1 MTKRTTVFFHGD
13 ADGCC
18 SAALL
23 VLALNKKA
31 RLVPVLE
38 PSDLK
43 RIKKIPGGNCVFLDL
58 GTVTEKMVKNAGG
71 LVMVI
76 DHHLG
81 PRLPCVHVNP
91 ALEGKK
97 AYPTSYLVYKLFGG
111 PRRIALAGCVGD
123 WFLPRG
129 VGGPIEK
136 AYYGSGY
143 GRIARAIDATC
154 ALLGG
159 RGALLCVRS
168 LLRGQVS
175 GKMRRC
181 LKIVTCEV
189 DRAVEENLRPD
200 GRLASLVFSSRH
212 RIKSQVAQL
221 LKVRHKRK
229 IILVGQLEGG
239 KVKFSMREGAG
250 RVNLNA
256 VVRKCLSG
264 LRGDGGGH
272 ARAVGGWVDK
282 KDFDRF
288 VERLKRE
295 VNEK

>member
-1 MTKRTTVFFHGD
+1 MAQGTTVFFHGD

-23 VLALNKKA
+23 VRALNKKT

-43 RIKKIPGGNCVFLDL
+43 RKKIPGGNSVFLDL
-58 GTVTEKMVKNAGG
+58 GTVTEKMVKKAGG
-71 LVMVI
+71 HVMVI
-76 DHHLG
+76 DHHPG
-81 PRLPCVHVNP
+81 PRLSCVHINP
-91 ALEGKK
+91 TLEGKK
-97 AYPTSYLVYKLFGG
+97 AYPASYLVYKLFGG
-111 PRRIALAGCVGD
+111 PKRIALAGCVGD

-129 VGGPIEK
+129 VEGPIEK

-154 ALLGG
+154 ALLGE

-168 LLRGQVS
+168 LLRGHMS
-175 GKMRRC
+175 GKMQRC
-181 LKIVTCEV
+181 LKIVTGEV
-189 DRAVEENLRPD
+189 DRAVECNLRTD
-200 GRLASLVFSSRH
+200 GKLASLVFSSRH

-221 LKVRHKRK
+221 LKVKHKRK
-229 IILVGQLEGG
+229 IIFVGQLEGG
-239 KVKFSMREGAG
+239 RVKFSMREGAG

-264 LRGDGGGH
+264 LRGEGGGH
-272 ARAVGGWVDK
+272 AKAVGGWVDK
-282 KDFDRF
+282 KDFDAF
-288 VERLKRE
+288 LYRLKRE
-295 VNEK
+295 VNGT